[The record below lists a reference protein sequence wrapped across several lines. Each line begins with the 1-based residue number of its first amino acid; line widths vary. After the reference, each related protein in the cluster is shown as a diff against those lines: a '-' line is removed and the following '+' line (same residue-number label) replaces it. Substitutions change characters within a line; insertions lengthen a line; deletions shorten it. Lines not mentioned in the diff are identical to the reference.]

1 MMKPDAG
8 TFNKMV
14 EGQKASGFQLLKS
27 SAIVS
32 AMTLISRGFGLVRD
46 MVIAYFFGAA
56 AGADAF
62 FLAFRI
68 PNFFRRLF
76 AEGAFAQSFVPVLSE
91 YKSRR
96 RHEEV
101 KELVNR
107 TSGTLGLILLLITFA
122 GVLGAEVII
131 SLFAPGYVYHGEAAK
146 FGLAVEMLRL
156 TFPYLM
162 LISMTAL
169 SGAILNTYGR
179 FAIPAFTPVLLNVSL
194 IGSAL
199 LLRDHLQEPVMAL
212 AWGVLIA
219 GVAQLTFQLPFLARI
234 SLMPLPKPGFSDAGV
249 RRIGVLMLP
258 AIFGASVSQIN
269 LLLDTLLA
277 SFLETGS
284 LSWLY
289 YSDRL
294 LELPLALFGITI
306 ATVIL
311 PGLSREHAE
320 ESSSAFSDTLNWS
333 LKLVLVFG
341 APASC
346 ALVLLSEELIATLFF
361 QGEMTTRDV
370 GMAGWSLAA
379 YGAGLLGHMWVKVL
393 VPGYFAR
400 QDTRTPVRYG
410 VIALVANMVL
420 NLVLIWH
427 WKHFGLAL
435 ATSMSAFLNAGLLF
449 LGLRRAGVLKL
460 APGWGAFLVQVSL
473 AVALMAMAL
482 HYLVPEM
489 TFWFSEGFFV
499 RLGYMLLICLAGALI
514 YAAALMVLGLNLKQL
529 VR

>member
-1 MMKPDAG
+1 MS
-8 TFNKMV
+8 
-14 EGQKASGFQLLKS
+14 EGKKANGFQLLRS
-27 SAIVS
+27 SSVVS
-32 AMTLISRGFGLVRD
+32 LMTMVSRLFGLARD

-91 YKSRR
+91 YKTKRQ
-96 RHEEV
+96 HEEV
-101 KELVNR
+101 RGLVDR
-107 TSGTLGLILLLITFA
+107 TSGTLGLILLLVTFI
-122 GVLGAEVII
+122 GVLAAELVI
-131 SLFAPGYVYHGEAAK
+131 SLFAPGYVYHGEAEK
-146 FGLAVEMLRL
+146 FGIAVEMLRL
-156 TFPYLM
+156 TFPYLF

-169 SGAILNTYGR
+169 SGAIMNTYGR

-194 IGSAL
+194 IGSAI
-199 LLRDHLQEPVMAL
+199 LLREHLQEPVMAL

-234 SLMPLPKPGFSDAGV
+234 SLLPLPKSGFRDPGV
-249 RRIGVLMLP
+249 RRIGALMLP

-311 PGLSREHAE
+311 PSLSREYVE
-320 ESSSAFSDTLNWS
+320 KSPTAFSDTLNWS
-333 LKLVLVFG
+333 LKLVVVFG
-341 APASC
+341 MPASC
-346 ALVLLSEELIATLFF
+346 ALVLLSEELIAVLFF
-361 QGEMTTRDV
+361 QGEMTIRDV
-370 GMAGWSLAA
+370 SMAGWSLAA
-379 YGAGLLGHMWVKVL
+379 YGIGLLGHMWVKVL
-393 VPGYFAR
+393 APGYFAR
-400 QDTRTPVRYG
+400 QDTKTPVRYG
-410 VIALVANMVL
+410 VIALLANMLL
-420 NLVLIWH
+420 NLALIWH
-427 WKHFGLAL
+427 WKHVGLAL
-435 ATSMSAFLNAGLLF
+435 ATSLSAFLNAGLL
-449 LGLRRAGVLKL
+449 LTGLIRLGVLKL
-460 APGWGAFLVQVSL
+460 APRWGIFLAQVTV
-473 AVALMAMAL
+473 AVVLMGIAL
-482 HYLVPEM
+482 HYLVPEI
-489 TFWFSEGFFV
+489 TVWLGESFFV
-499 RLGYMLLICLAGALI
+499 RLWYMVLICLAGAVT
-514 YAAALMVLGLNLKQL
+514 YVAALMLLGVNLKQL